1 MSKPKFQI
9 RQGPNNWRSEN
20 RHANRNTH
28 PSRRQK
34 NPLDRNERVSKCES
48 IYHWQQDCPEQQND
62 TDMVHEIVLHNKNGE
77 RGQLKNL
84 DKVKRVV
91 RSTPAAE
98 TLASAD
104 EADTALYL

>member
-1 MSKPKFQI
+1 
-9 RQGPNNWRSEN
+9 
-20 RHANRNTH
+20 
-28 PSRRQK
+28 
-34 NPLDRNERVSKCES
+34 
-48 IYHWQQDCPEQQND
+48 
-62 TDMVHEIVLHNKNGE
+62 MVHEIVLHNKNGE

-104 EADTALYL
+104 GADTALYL